1 MRADYKNWLPK
12 GMLYAMGAAVFL
24 VAAIGILVPFA
35 PIRIVALI
43 LFMILFLIFL
53 WMIALYR
60 IFSYHGKRQ
69 MAKKI
74 IEGICAYVDL
84 EAGAKGLDV
93 GCGSGALTIACAKR
107 NPQAHFT
114 GIDRWGKEY
123 ASFSKEL
130 CEKNA
135 LAEAVTNVHFMQG
148 DALCL
153 PFEDESFDFLTSNY
167 VYHNIPS
174 KNRQEILLESLRVLK
189 KGGSFV
195 IHDIFS
201 RQRYGDMEAFVKQ
214 LKAMGY
220 SEVGL
225 IPTTEGM
232 FMSHGEALWMC
243 LGSSALLR
251 GKK

>member
-24 VAAIGILVPFA
+24 VAAIGILIPFA

-43 LFMILFLIFL
+43 LFIILFLIFL

-60 IFSYHGKRQ
+60 IFSYRGKRQ

-74 IEGICAYVDL
+74 IEGICAYADL

-123 ASFSKEL
+123 ASL
-130 CEKNA
+130 
-135 LAEAVTNVHFMQG
+135 
-148 DALCL
+148 
-153 PFEDESFDFLTSNY
+153 
-167 VYHNIPS
+167 
-174 KNRQEILLESLRVLK
+174 
-189 KGGSFV
+189 
-195 IHDIFS
+195 
-201 RQRYGDMEAFVKQ
+201 
-214 LKAMGY
+214 
-220 SEVGL
+220 
-225 IPTTEGM
+225 
-232 FMSHGEALWMC
+232 
-243 LGSSALLR
+243 
-251 GKK
+251 